1 MSLCKCHGVPHGQPP
16 KSQLCQKGCW
26 YCTFLIVF
34 KSAKEFDEAGSTA
47 VHKAAANGHLDVL
60 KLLIQHGGDVELA
73 DISGCTPLH
82 VAARN
87 GHLTCV
93 KYLVLQGA
101 DFRMKSKKGN
111 TAMVMAKANN
121 QPKVAEY
128 LSNCGE
134 LKNDQFQ
141 CNKWRSHTI
150 ILFLSVKGFEKVY
163 SLTFITL
170 QLAILF

>member
-1 MSLCKCHGVPHGQPP
+1 
-16 KSQLCQKGCW
+16 
-26 YCTFLIVF
+26 
-34 KSAKEFDEAGSTA
+34 
-47 VHKAAANGHLDVL
+47 
-60 KLLIQHGGDVELA
+60 
-73 DISGCTPLH
+73 
-82 VAARN
+82 
-87 GHLTCV
+87 
-93 KYLVLQGA
+93 
-101 DFRMKSKKGN
+101 
-111 TAMVMAKANN
+111 MVMAKANN

-150 ILFLSVKGFEKVY
+150 ILFLSEKGFEKVY